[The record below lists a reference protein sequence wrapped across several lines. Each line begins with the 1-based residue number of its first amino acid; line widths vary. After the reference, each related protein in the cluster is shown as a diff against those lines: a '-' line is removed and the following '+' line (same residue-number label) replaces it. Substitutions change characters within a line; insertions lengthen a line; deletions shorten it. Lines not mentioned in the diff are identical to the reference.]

1 MLFSKAPG
9 RAAYSPKHLNE
20 NNSFKSGCRGKSV
33 LWWPPPQTLFG
44 GAGTRDELLITSAG
58 KASIMGD
65 SKIVNMVEWATV
77 NPCRECRY

>member
-1 MLFSKAPG
+1 MVA
-9 RAAYSPKHLNE
+9 SPAD
-20 NNSFKSGCRGKSV
+20 V
-33 LWWPPPQTLFG
+33 IW